1 MTLTDI
7 KNPRMGMK
15 SHLMNISIM
24 LKDTKN
30 QHMDTRNPPT
40 AMRNPLL
47 GMPLQTMIII
57 FDSYFSG

>member
-7 KNPRMGMK
+7 KNPHTGMK

-24 LKDTKN
+24 LQNTKN
-30 QHMDTRNPPT
+30 QPMDTRNPPT

-47 GMPLQTMIII
+47 GMPLRAMIII
-57 FDSYFSG
+57 FD